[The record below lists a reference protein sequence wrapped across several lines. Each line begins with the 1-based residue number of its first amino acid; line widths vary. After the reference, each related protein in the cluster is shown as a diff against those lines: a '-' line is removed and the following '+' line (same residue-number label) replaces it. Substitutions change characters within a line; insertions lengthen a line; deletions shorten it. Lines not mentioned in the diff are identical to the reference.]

1 MYILKNHM
9 LNKKPVNQKG
19 FLELI
24 VIILIALILLRFLG
38 IDIQAVFA
46 KEWVRD
52 FFGYIKDML
61 VLVWEDVVAI
71 WNSIRG

>member
-1 MYILKNHM
+1 MH
-9 LNKKPVNQKG
+9 KKPVNQKG

-52 FFGYIKDML
+52 FFVYIKDML
-61 VLVWEDVVAI
+61 VLVWQDVVAI
-71 WNSIRG
+71 FNAIKGS

>member
-1 MYILKNHM
+1 M
-9 LNKKPVNQKG
+9 NKKPSTQKG

-38 IDIQAVFA
+38 IDVQAVFA

-52 FFGYIKDML
+52 FFGYMKDML
-61 VLVWEDVVAI
+61 VSVWKDVVAI
-71 WNSIRG
+71 FHAIKGS

>member
-1 MYILKNHM
+1 M
-9 LNKKPVNQKG
+9 NKKPSTQKG

-52 FFGYIKDML
+52 FFGYMKDML
-61 VLVWEDVVAI
+61 VSVWKDIVTIFYAI
-71 WNSIRG
+71 KGS

>member
-1 MYILKNHM
+1 MH
-9 LNKKPVNQKG
+9 KKPSTQKG

-38 IDIQAVFA
+38 IDLKAVLA

-52 FFGYIKDML
+52 FFGYVKDML
-61 VLVWEDVVAI
+61 VLVWQDVVAI
-71 WNSIRG
+71 VQSIKSS